1 VNKISWYASF
11 IIKNQR
17 SINLGNI
24 QFFKYIFENVVVKVQ
39 VTENARAAYFSLG
52 NFWREFS
59 SAKWNA
65 ECSKIELHDI
75 FKERK

>member
-1 VNKISWYASF
+1 
-11 IIKNQR
+11 
-17 SINLGNI
+17 
-24 QFFKYIFENVVVKVQ
+24 VVVKVQ